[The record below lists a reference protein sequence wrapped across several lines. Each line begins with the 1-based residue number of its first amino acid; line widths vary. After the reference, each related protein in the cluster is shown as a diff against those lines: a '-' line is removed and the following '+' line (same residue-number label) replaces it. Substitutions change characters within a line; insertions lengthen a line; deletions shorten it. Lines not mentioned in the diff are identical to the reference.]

1 MVRVEFHKAD
11 NMPTLRIE
19 GRFAATFAQET
30 RNLVARC
37 KGLSRVIVDLSQ
49 ITFVD
54 AEGDEVLVWL
64 ARSGALFVSDTA
76 YSKHLSE
83 RLGLPLAKQ
92 FQSVLPVPQSVGR
105 GISSAGGRGRKARAS
120 SAFALNSLPTAV

>member
-1 MVRVEFHKAD
+1 MVRVEFHDAD

-19 GRFAATFAQET
+19 GRFAAKFG
-30 RNLVARC
+30 RR
-37 KGLSRVIVDLSQ
+37 GS
-49 ITFVD
+49 
-54 AEGDEVLVWL
+54 
-64 ARSGALFVSDTA
+64 
-76 YSKHLSE
+76 
-83 RLGLPLAKQ
+83 PLAKQ